1 MGNIRMS
8 VGECNPKPVK
18 NFIDDS
24 KLVTYNRQM
33 YIKRDITSR
42 LSQSTMPAQF
52 VIGPRQC
59 GKSTLLSHIGETLF
73 KEITFDDLQLRNL
86 ANRDPALFLEQFT
99 PPVLLDEMQYV
110 PNLFSEIKRQIDQL
124 KKQRLKDG
132 RALSTLYRM
141 TGSNQL
147 LIDKNISVPMK
158 SKNFML
164 SNA

>member
-1 MGNIRMS
+1 
-8 VGECNPKPVK
+8 
-18 NFIDDS
+18 
-24 KLVTYNRQM
+24 
-33 YIKRDITSR
+33 
-42 LSQSTMPAQF
+42 
-52 VIGPRQC
+52 
-59 GKSTLLSHIGETLF
+59 
-73 KEITFDDLQLRNL
+73 
-86 ANRDPALFLEQFT
+86 LFLEQFT